1 MVNINEFVNKFYNH
15 PILFIGSGMSLRYLN
30 NSYNW
35 NDLLRKISIDTTGNS
50 EYFLD
55 LKNEVYNKEL
65 KTYDMPELASLIE
78 SKLDEV
84 AKEDRDGYFKD
95 INEVYYSTMD
105 KGIYTS
111 RLKIYITKILE
122 ELKYNDDKNEEL
134 IELKKA
140 RKNIGSIITTNY
152 DEFIES
158 IFNFAPLVGNNI
170 LLSNPYGS
178 VYKIHGCITEPESII
193 ITRPDYNEFE
203 VKYELIRA
211 QLLSL
216 FIHNPIIFLG
226 YSISDDN
233 IKKILETI
241 FSYVNY
247 DDELSE
253 QIRRNFL
260 LIEYEKNSDN
270 TNVTEHD
277 ITIGGISIRIN
288 KIKTDNYKT
297 IYKAISDLRL
307 PISAMDI
314 RKVQSIVGDIYR
326 GGKPEDA
333 IKVRITE
340 DLDDLE
346 NSDKVLA
353 IGSEKTISYEFRTIP
368 EIMVEYFS
376 ILDENNIQI
385 LDLVD
390 KHTIQSNQ
398 YFPIFAFSEIN
409 TGINRS
415 EELKNNQIDKM
426 KYVISKIPQTS
437 KVYNDDIFKI
447 IGDYDLSNTNKFFSI
462 IWNVLEKNI
471 ELNEFKKYLLNF
483 DEYVDKIDVDPKKTT
498 DYKRL
503 LCVYDYCKY
512 SNMNFDGRNI
522 YE

>member
-1 MVNINEFVNKFYNH
+1 MHINKFISKFYNH

-30 NSYNW
+30 KSYNW
-35 NDLLRKISIDTTGNS
+35 NDLLRKISIDITGNS

-65 KTYDMPELASLIE
+65 KIYDMPQLASLIE
-78 SKLDEV
+78 SKLDD
-84 AKEDRDGYFKD
+84 AGKKDRDGYFKD
-95 INEVYYSTMD
+95 INEIYYSTMD
-105 KGIYTS
+105 KDIYTS
-111 RLKIYITKILE
+111 RLKIYIAKLLE
-122 ELKYNDDKNEEL
+122 ELKYNEARNEEL
-134 IELKKA
+134 TELKKA

-152 DEFIES
+152 DNFVED
-158 IFNFAPLVGNNI
+158 IFNFSPLVGNNI

-193 ITRPDYNEFE
+193 ITKEDYNEFE

-226 YSISDDN
+226 YSISDNN
-233 IKKILETI
+233 IKRILETI
-241 FSYVNY
+241 FSYVSY

-253 QIRRNFL
+253 KIRRNFL
-260 LIEYEKNSDN
+260 LVEYEKDSHNE
-270 TNVTEHD
+270 NVTEHD

-297 IYKAISDLRL
+297 IYKSISDLRL

-314 RKVQSIVGDIYR
+314 RKVQSIVSDIYR

-346 NSDKVLA
+346 NSDKVLV

-376 ILDENNIQI
+376 IIDENNIQL

-398 YFPIFAFSEIN
+398 YFPIFAFNQIN
-409 TGINRS
+409 TDIRRS
-415 EELKNNQIDKM
+415 EELKTNQINKM

-437 KVYNDDIFKI
+437 KVKSDGINDI
-447 IGDYDLSNTNKFFSI
+447 IQDETLSNSSKFFSI
-462 IWNVLEKNI
+462 IWNVFEKNI
-471 ELNEFKKYLLNF
+471 HLDKLKDYLLDF
-483 DEYVDKIDVDPKKTT
+483 DKYEDNEASDPKKTT

-503 LCVYDYCKY
+503 LCVYDFCKY
-512 SNMNFDGRNI
+512 SEMSFNGENI
-522 YE
+522 Y